1 MHPRT
6 HPTPEV
12 DAGDD
17 AGLGLVE
24 VLIAMLVFAIV
35 AVSVAYSLTF
45 TLTTTK
51 NTKDR
56 EVAVNLAAEEIDEVR
71 SIGNPFA
78 VLSVPRP
85 MVPAREQVVGGV
97 RFTINR
103 ETSWVNESGTDANC
117 SASGGTLRYKRIKV
131 TVDWPGSGAGAA
143 PAVSETLLAP
153 ASRINDALKGTIF
166 ISVKGSNGAGLE
178 GVTPTVS
185 GTSGPAAEPTDAEGC
200 SFVLGVT
207 PGNYAVTIGG
217 GFIDTTQA
225 SPSRVPV
232 TGNLAVLAGQST
244 AFQFEVDR
252 PGTFRTQYATNRSV
266 LAGGTTTAIIFP
278 PALKTNFTSTLAP
291 FTKSAQPVDTTG
303 TIKTAELT
311 TSLFP
316 TPAGYQAFAGDYTA
330 SLPSQPGCEVSD
342 PAAWAA
348 DVSTSTTYI
357 AQRGAG
363 QSTTPSG
370 TAAPI
375 RVPMGVVQITRA
387 ATTTG
392 STATRTYLLA
402 IRQAGPVLAGQ
413 PGCVE
418 SSPQTIQF
426 GQVLPGS
433 AAASTRVALP
443 FGSWKLWATNTNT
456 TSTSSNVTQL
466 TSAAQATILSNV
478 IPGRANADASGIL
491 TVDPRGI
498 TP

>member
-1 MHPRT
+1 MPTRT
-6 HPTPEV
+6 TLIDEAQP
-12 DAGDD
+12 ADD
-17 AGLGLVE
+17 AGMGLVE
-24 VLIAMLVFAIV
+24 VLVAMLVFAIV

-56 EVAVNLAAEEIDEVR
+56 EIAVNLAAEEIDEVR

-85 MVPAREQVVGGV
+85 PSVPAREQVVGGV

-185 GTSGPAAEPTDAEGC
+185 GTAAPAAEPTDAEGC

-266 LAGGTTTAIIFP
+266 LANGTTTAIIFP

-291 FTKSAQPVDTTG
+291 FTKAAQPVDTTG

-348 DVSTSTTYI
+348 DVSTGTTYI

-375 RVPMGVVQITRA
+375 RVPMGIVQVTRA
-387 ATTTG
+387 ATSTG
-392 STATRTYLLA
+392 TSTRTYLLA
-402 IRQAGPVLAGQ
+402 IRQSGPVLAGQ

-426 GQVLPGS
+426 GQILPGTG
-433 AAASTRVALP
+433 AATIRIALP